1 MVATQVV
8 TWSPSALCSLP
19 FALVYFSLMLR
30 GRSLR
35 VTAVPVLALT
45 LFSACYR
52 YIPASSGDLIIGGEY
67 RGHLTSEGSQRVA
80 RIVGENVERF
90 DGRIVT
96 VTDTAYLVAM
106 SATLK
111 RSEQRQTVWSGEQLI
126 IPRSAVS
133 RFELRQ
139 LDRPR
144 TVRAAALYTLGL
156 VVVGALVFSIS
167 GVVSGDGSGP
177 PPPPPP

>member
-1 MVATQVV
+1 
-8 TWSPSALCSLP
+8 
-19 FALVYFSLMLR
+19 MLR

-35 VTAVPVLALT
+35 LTGIPVLALT

-52 YIPASSGDLIIGGEY
+52 YVPATTETIQVGGSY
-67 RGHLTSEGSQRVA
+67 RGHLTDDGSRRVA
-80 RIVGENVERF
+80 ALVGENVATF

-96 VTDTAYLVAM
+96 VLDTAYLVAM

-111 RSEQRQTVWSGEQLI
+111 RSERRPTVWSGEQLV

-133 RFELRQ
+133 SFELRQ

-144 TVRAAALYTLGL
+144 TVRAAALYAGGMLA
-156 VVVGALVFSIS
+156 VGVLVFSIKS
-167 GVVSGDGSGP
+167 LASGSGSVTP
-177 PPPPPP
+177 PPPPP